1 MEPMITYSAAAFTAF
16 AALAS
21 PQTGTSKLVFE
32 QRIVSSSDGQC
43 ASWVGEGITK
53 VEKWGSVA
61 TSVDADPLQPK
72 TVRQLVSLLASAP
85 HRGTGASGIIV
96 PAADGS
102 IQAEWHLEEATIGL
116 LVEDDGRQ
124 STWIR
129 FDNGQHVEEFGL
141 AAVQFFHSLVIQ
153 NRLNV

>member
-1 MEPMITYSAAAFTAF
+1 MEPMISYSAAAFTAL
-16 AALAS
+16 AALSA
-21 PQTGTSKLVFE
+21 PQSGTSKLVFE
-32 QRIVSSSDGQC
+32 HRNEALTQGQC
-43 ASWVGEGITK
+43 ASWVGEGITE
-53 VEKWGSVA
+53 VEKWSRSVA
-61 TSVDADPLQPK
+61 SIEADPLQPK
-72 TVRQLVSLLASAP
+72 TLRQLGTLLASAP
-85 HRGTGASGIIV
+85 HRGVGTSGIIV

-102 IQAEWHLEEATIGL
+102 VQAEWHLENATIGL